1 MNNKY
6 FCIEIEIF
14 MPVTVVTADR
24 GFISRSAQ
32 SLDKLFMETQVH
44 IIMTLEIV
52 LTPKTLN

>member
-24 GFISRSAQ
+24 GFISRYAQ

-44 IIMTLEIV
+44 IIMTLEIF
-52 LTPKTLN
+52 LTPKTLK